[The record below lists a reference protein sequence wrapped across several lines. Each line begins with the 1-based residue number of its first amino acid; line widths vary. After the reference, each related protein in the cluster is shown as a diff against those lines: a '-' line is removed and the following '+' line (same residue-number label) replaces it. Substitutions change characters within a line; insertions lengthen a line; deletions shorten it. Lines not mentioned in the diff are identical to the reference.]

1 MKLFYVILGCIG
13 LGLGAVGAAVPLLP
27 AFPFLMLAAFCF
39 ARSSRRLNDWFL
51 STRLY
56 KNNLES
62 FVRGRGMTRAA
73 KLRIMGVV
81 TLTMAFGFA
90 MMGRVPAGRA
100 VLAVVWVCHI
110 LYFIFAS
117 GPLLRRKPPYRWTLP
132 GWGGPVLFYSLPFMT
147 RVQVQ
152 PGDASHARRGHPSLR

>member
-73 KLRIMGVV
+73 KLRIKMCI
-81 TLTMAFGFA
+81 
-90 MMGRVPAGRA
+90 RD
-100 VLAVVWVCHI
+100 
-110 LYFIFAS
+110 S
-117 GPLLRRKPPYRWTLP
+117 
-132 GWGGPVLFYSLPFMT
+132 FYKQAAP
-147 RVQVQ
+147 
-152 PGDASHARRGHPSLR
+152 

>member
-100 VLAVVWVCHI
+100 VLAVGMS
-110 LYFIFAS
+110 Y
-117 GPLLRRKPPYRWTLP
+117 
-132 GWGGPVLFYSLPFMT
+132 PVLYLRHQDHCS
-147 RVQVQ
+147 
-152 PGDASHARRGHPSLR
+152 GGNRRTAGRCPDERG